1 MKIHNLRLGFATN
14 SSSSHSIIF
23 DPELASK
30 VYDDHDD
37 DFGWDYFT
45 ITSKEAKELYF
56 ASMLYHS
63 IIHTTK
69 SDIFASVILKGIGI
83 SEETLNLLS
92 EKYGTV
98 DHQSTITFPYEY
110 GSKDVIDLNFA
121 KELIDYM
128 KQEGFI
134 ILGGNDNSDISH
146 HLFNENKKYSDLD
159 SFNCYPSLYY
169 CRKDGD
175 WWTLYN
181 KENGNRL
188 TISFMDN
195 PGPYEPKTPVLVD
208 FKISQFCTSN
218 CQFCYTNSNKNGKHM
233 NKNNIYSYVKS
244 LSRAKVFEVAI
255 GGGEPTQCPHLD
267 SFIEYCNW
275 DGIIVNFTTKDSS
288 WLSDK
293 KVAYERLSK
302 VGAFAF
308 SVDNDTEISELES
321 IKIMIRNMDSD
332 SFNYKFRSWR
342 SKFTIQMIP
351 AIMEESKMKEILS
364 WAQYNYIRVTLL
376 GYKESGRGDV
386 YKNYLIKKNQFDED
400 KWIRIVQELLSN
412 NNMPSFAIDT
422 TLASKYKEELKNL
435 NVPDWLYHIEEGKY
449 SLFIDGVENL
459 YGPSSYHTEHF
470 IKLNDKEIYNDNWII
485 EKFSDV
491 NYV

>member
-244 LSRAKVFEVAI
+244 LSRAKVF
-255 GGGEPTQCPHLD
+255 
-267 SFIEYCNW
+267 
-275 DGIIVNFTTKDSS
+275 
-288 WLSDK
+288 
-293 KVAYERLSK
+293 
-302 VGAFAF
+302 
-308 SVDNDTEISELES
+308 
-321 IKIMIRNMDSD
+321 
-332 SFNYKFRSWR
+332 
-342 SKFTIQMIP
+342 
-351 AIMEESKMKEILS
+351 
-364 WAQYNYIRVTLL
+364 
-376 GYKESGRGDV
+376 
-386 YKNYLIKKNQFDED
+386 DED

-485 EKFSDV
+485 EKFSGV